1 MSICHLDNSRI
12 FGHSVENGFRI
23 LKEFLWRIEFSD
35 LALLKDDDF
44 VVVDDR
50 VEAMRDCQDCAIAE
64 GITNCFLNC
73 KEGGK
78 HIKSTIVLRRCSK
91 VIIVHL
97 LNKSQ
102 IVF

>member
-78 HIKSTIVLRRCSK
+78 HVKLTIKLRQCAM
-91 VIIVHL
+91 VMIVHR
-97 LNKSQ
+97 
-102 IVF
+102 